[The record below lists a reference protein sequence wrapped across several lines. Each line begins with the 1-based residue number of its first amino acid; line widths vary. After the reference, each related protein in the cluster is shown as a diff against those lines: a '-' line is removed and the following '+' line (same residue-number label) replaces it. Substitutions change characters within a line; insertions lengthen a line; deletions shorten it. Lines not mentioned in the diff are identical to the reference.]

1 VVRALCGVCRERKTG
16 RPRIEA
22 HNQVAHKW
30 NVCGTSV
37 VELKWPCLKY
47 EGGDDDEKHSKSM
60 FTEPLGKGR
69 LGF

>member
-1 VVRALCGVCRERKTG
+1 MGSVERKTG

-47 EGGDDDEKHSKSM
+47 EGGDDDEKHSKKHVHRAAWEGPIGISK
-60 FTEPLGKGR
+60 L
-69 LGF
+69 